1 MTMRPYT
8 DHCGGMNH
16 LVDAQIGRAFPI
28 IHKVSQH
35 LDAIEYVASVYESG
49 RSRDIVLRTNTTKE
63 WVEWQYKGDTKW
75 TVLYRFSDLLGGNVA
90 DLIRAE
96 RELAAELDAL
106 RTKLEQDVENVSP
119 MVAEVRATHG
129 AVLAAKNEALAAQSS
144 VGANVVAAERAAST
158 AVTAG
163 AQAQVALEDV
173 REQTTVVADAINTV
187 VRQVTQ
193 AVTHADR
200 AQAAAQA
207 AQAAQVVIQ
216 DLVPEVREHVDFTR
230 RSIVEV
236 AELRNQTFNS
246 EELAG
251 QFRNEARAA
260 LDALLAIAP
269 DLTGRIEQTKIVI
282 DRMTA
287 AAAVAETALSELD
300 SLRDEVATNTQTVV
314 EARTF
319 VEDVLPTIVAART
332 SIETSLTLAREAIT
346 EGGALIAEAGRL
358 EQELA
363 VQTAAV
369 QQAADLAAASASAAS
384 VSEAA
389 ANTAMQSSQT
399 AEATATAQA
408 QAAEQSAAQA
418 AASQQA
424 AAESASSS
432 SSDAV
437 LVANER
443 ALAEAAATA
452 SAESNTAAANSA
464 IAAAASAT
472 TALNAQATA
481 VDARNFAEEFA
492 DNAGDSATLAAAAAS
507 TATNAAVLA
516 QSLTD
521 RAESAATE
529 ASKLITNTFRLSNL
543 LAELTGNAEAQ
554 ATAQS
559 NLGLGH
565 TDLLNFY
572 IAAKS

>member
-8 DHCGGMNH
+8 DHRGGMNH

-35 LDAIEYVASVYESG
+35 LDAIEYVASVYASG

-75 TVLYRFSDLLGGNVA
+75 TVLYRFSDLLGGDVA
-90 DLIRAE
+90 DVIRAE
-96 RELAAELDAL
+96 RELAAELNAL
-106 RTKLEQDVENVSP
+106 RTKLEQDVADISP
-119 MVAEVRATHG
+119 MVTEVRATHG
-129 AVLAAKNEALAAQSS
+129 AVLAAKNEALAAQSA

-163 AQAQVALEDV
+163 AQAQAALEDV

-193 AVTHADR
+193 AVTQADR

-216 DLVPEVREHVDFTR
+216 DLVPEVREHVAFTR

-236 AELRNQTFNS
+236 AELRNQAFNS

-269 DLTGRIEQTKIVI
+269 DLTGRIEQTEAVI

-287 AAAVAETALSELD
+287 AATVAEAALAELD
-300 SLRDEVATNTQTVV
+300 SLRDEVATNTQTVA

-319 VEDVLPTIVAART
+319 VEDVLPAITAART

-369 QQAADLAAASASAAS
+369 QQAADLAAASASAAAA
-384 VSEAA
+384 SETAA
-389 ANTAMQSSQT
+389 TIATQNSQT
-399 AEATATAQA
+399 AEASAVSQA
-408 QAAEQSAAQA
+408 QAAEQSAIQA

-424 AAESASSS
+424 AADSASSA
-432 SSDAV
+432 SSDAA
-437 LVANER
+437 LATNER
-443 ALAEAAATA
+443 ALAEAAAVA
-452 SAESNTAAANSA
+452 SAESSTAATNSA
-464 IAAAASAT
+464 AAAAASAT

-481 VDARNFAEEFA
+481 VDARDFAEEFA
-492 DNAGDSATLAAAAAS
+492 DNAGDSATLAAAAS
-507 TATNAAVLA
+507 TTATNAALLA
-516 QSLTD
+516 QSYAE
-521 RAESAATE
+521 RAEGAATD
-529 ASKLITNTFRLSNL
+529 ATAVITDTFRLSNL
-543 LAELTGNAEAQ
+543 FGEISVDPLKQEL
-554 ATAQS
+554 AQS
-559 NLGLGH
+559 NLGLGSV
-565 TDLLNFY
+565 DFVNAYAQSKF
-572 IAAKS
+572 